1 MIVVVPKGGKVFDP
15 KVLGV
20 IGEITDKAWRLP
32 FVRRV
37 DSITNFQ
44 HTYSEA
50 DDMIVRDL
58 VENPATVTAAEA
70 AEAKSLALER
80 VEIVDLFVPETTD
93 VTQVSVRFTLPQK
106 DTLTEVPSIVAA
118 AMELRTELEAAYPFI
133 DIRFSGAVMINNQFS
148 VSGQAD
154 SKNLLGPMFIVILLI
169 VGLALRSIF
178 GTLSVL
184 IVITLSALGGLGALG
199 WMGLPLNSVT
209 ILAPLY
215 IMTLAVASAVHI
227 LSSCPLC

>member
-1 MIVVVPKGGKVFDP
+1 MALSIARIDQIWPLDPNARVFFAPENPDRQALDQFEETFAKDDNLMIVVVPKGGEVFDP

-20 IGEITDKAWRLP
+20 IGDITDKAWRLT

-80 VEIVDLFVPETTD
+80 VEIVDLCVPKATD

-118 AMELRTELEAAYPFI
+118 AMELRTELEAAY
-133 DIRFSGAVMINNQFS
+133 
-148 VSGQAD
+148 
-154 SKNLLGPMFIVILLI
+154 
-169 VGLALRSIF
+169 
-178 GTLSVL
+178 
-184 IVITLSALGGLGALG
+184 GALPLQIHRSPKARGKRGG
-199 WMGLPLNSVT
+199 WRAACVQVRRHGDVCDDAWAGRRVCRAGPIRLR
-209 ILAPLY
+209 
-215 IMTLAVASAVHI
+215 
-227 LSSCPLC
+227 C